1 MGDRPTQAL
10 GGVGRQTAEKL
21 AALGIDTVNQLAES
35 DVLVLA
41 AELGPTMGPWYHRL
55 GRGMDTSPVDATPY
69 VPRAHGRET
78 TFQTDLEDWA
88 QIAEE
93 VRMAEEAFGVKP
105 IFLGKTSVFSAG
117 VTIMSG
123 FPPERRYL
131 AKNTTLLIHER
142 RTTKD
147 VHITGQIGASIQVAR
162 ELVAELEA
170 GLRVQNEGFAR
181 LVEGTDVS
189 YEEVLQKASTGWYVS
204 AQEALDRRLVAGIL

>member
-1 MGDRPTQAL
+1 MDPELLARLHRLPDVRLFGPVNDAL
-10 GGVGRQTAEKL
+10 LTNFL
-21 AALGIDTVNQLAES
+21 AAFGQACLNGSDPVVELMTDGGIADYGYRIS
-35 DVLVLA
+35 
-41 AELGPTMGPWYHRL
+41 
-55 GRGMDTSPVDATPY
+55 
-69 VPRAHGRET
+69 
-78 TFQTDLEDWA
+78 
-88 QIAEE
+88 EE
-93 VRMAEEAFGVKP
+93 VRAAEASFGVKP

-123 FPPERRYL
+123 FAPDRRYL

-147 VHITGQIGASIQVAR
+147 VHISGQIGASIQVAR

-189 YEEVLQKASTGWYVS
+189 YEECVQKAATGWYVS
-204 AQEALDRRLVAGIL
+204 AQEALERRLVAGLV

>member
-1 MGDRPTQAL
+1 MDPELRDRLHRLPDVRLFGSVNDAFLTTFLAAFGNACL
-10 GGVGRQTAEKL
+10 TGVDPVVEVMTDGGVA
-21 AALGIDTVNQLAES
+21 
-35 DVLVLA
+35 DV
-41 AELGPTMGPWYHRL
+41 GYRI
-55 GRGMDTSPVDATPY
+55 S
-69 VPRAHGRET
+69 
-78 TFQTDLEDWA
+78 
-88 QIAEE
+88 EE
-93 VRMAEEAFGVKP
+93 VRAAEASFGVRP

-131 AKNTTLLIHER
+131 APNTTLLVHER

-147 VHITGQIGASIQVAR
+147 VHLSGQIGASIQIAR

-170 GLRVQNEGFAR
+170 GLRVQNEGFRR

-189 YEEVLQKASTGWYVS
+189 YEECLQRAATGWYVS

>member
-1 MGDRPTQAL
+1 MPPPMEPELRDRLYRLPDVRLFGPVNDAL
-10 GGVGRQTAEKL
+10 LTTFLYAFGEACLAGTDPVVELMTDGGVADIGYR
-21 AALGIDTVNQLAES
+21 
-35 DVLVLA
+35 
-41 AELGPTMGPWYHRL
+41 
-55 GRGMDTSPVDATPY
+55 
-69 VPRAHGRET
+69 
-78 TFQTDLEDWA
+78 
-88 QIAEE
+88 IAEE
-93 VRMAEEAFGVKP
+93 VRMAERSYGVKP

>member
-1 MGDRPTQAL
+1 MDQELRDRLHRLPDVRLFGPVNDALLTTFLYSFGQACL
-10 GGVGRQTAEKL
+10 EGKDPVVELMTDGGVADYGYR
-21 AALGIDTVNQLAES
+21 IS
-35 DVLVLA
+35 
-41 AELGPTMGPWYHRL
+41 
-55 GRGMDTSPVDATPY
+55 
-69 VPRAHGRET
+69 
-78 TFQTDLEDWA
+78 
-88 QIAEE
+88 EE
-93 VRMAEEAFGVKP
+93 VRAAEASFGVKP

-123 FPPERRYL
+123 FAPERRYL
-131 AKNTTLLIHER
+131 APNTTLLIHER

-189 YEEVLQKASTGWYVS
+189 YEEVLQRASTGWYVP
-204 AQEALDRRLVAGIL
+204 AQEALDRGLVAGIL

>member
-1 MGDRPTQAL
+1 MTPELRDRLHRLPDVRLFGPVNDAL
-10 GGVGRQTAEKL
+10 LTNFLAAFGSACIAGTDPVVELMTDGGVADIGYR
-21 AALGIDTVNQLAES
+21 IS
-35 DVLVLA
+35 
-41 AELGPTMGPWYHRL
+41 
-55 GRGMDTSPVDATPY
+55 
-69 VPRAHGRET
+69 
-78 TFQTDLEDWA
+78 
-88 QIAEE
+88 EE
-93 VRMAEEAFGVKP
+93 VRSAEISFGVKP

-131 AKNTTLLIHER
+131 APNTTLLIHER

-189 YEEVLQKASTGWYVS
+189 YEECLKRAATGWYVS
-204 AQEALDRRLVAGIL
+204 AKEAVDRGLVAELI